1 MGSPP
6 ACGAQNW
13 GVLGN
18 TWPRHMPMCCHVAPG
33 HDAAVGKLR
42 HEARLGC
49 SCGRACSCAWM
60 SCGGTHARVA
70 GRGGHPR
77 PGHTRVRGEAG
88 VIAAATGVP
97 ESGLGRSPSLG
108 TQGQRGM
115 GTWGYGATGPWG
127 CRDMGTP
134 GCGITGTRDNGVLG
148 TRLRGLGTMGPWEW
162 GETGK
167 RDMGPWGPEVLGL
180 WGQRDMGQQG
190 PGERGTGDHRGMG
203 L

>member
-1 MGSPP
+1 MAPP
-6 ACGAQNW
+6 HAH
-13 GVLGN
+13 VLPRGP
-18 TWPRHMPMCCHVAPG
+18 WPRCCCG
-33 HDAAVGKLR
+33 ET
-42 HEARLGC
+42 EARGK
-49 SCGRACSCAWM
+49 AWLFLWTRVFPCM
-60 SCGGTHARVA
+60 DVLGGTHARVA
-70 GRGGHPR
+70 GRGGHAR

-115 GTWGYGATGPWG
+115 GTWGYGDTGAEGYGATGPWG